1 MAEIVLQEENLDYL
15 LIISLY
21 CKNYRKDIEFW
32 DQASD
37 FFLSDSG
44 TMEDEN
50 NESESLCDPFPNDFL
65 SLSQKVKGDE
75 IGEKFLTGVK
85 LTTSHFIVSNRGG
98 IFGDHD
104 CKQRL

>member
-1 MAEIVLQEENLDYL
+1 MAEVVLQEENLDYL

-21 CKNYRKDIEFW
+21 CKNYREDIEFW

-37 FFLSDSG
+37 FFLSDSV

-50 NESESLCDPFPNDFL
+50 NDSESFCDLFPDDFL
-65 SLSQKVKGDE
+65 SLSQKEKGEE
-75 IGEKFLTGVK
+75 IGEKILTGVK
-85 LTTSHFIVSNRGG
+85 STTSHFIVSNRGC

-104 CKQRL
+104 RKQRL